1 MERLRRCKGMT
12 LKTRFVKALVSCM
25 LGAAVL
31 PLSAA
36 TVHAGAPARA
46 VKTSAAVDTTDFDSA
61 VVQAGCHDT
70 GVNCDLNGCESDC
83 CDSSGC
89 GSGGLMSGLFGGC
102 NSGCDTACDAMGCDT
117 GLLGYGIVKRSD
129 HCFDDFISPMTNPV
143 FFEDPRNLT
152 EARFIFLHHNLP
164 DSLLG
169 NSVNVYA
176 MQFRLALTERLSL
189 IATKDGFVD
198 SQSPI
203 LDSGYADLA
212 AGLKYNLYRDAC
224 AGTLLSGG
232 FTYEIPMGSNRS
244 LQGNGSG
251 EWNFFVTGGKRLGS
265 KSHWIS
271 AAGIRV
277 PNDDNAENQVS
288 YWSNHWDRQI
298 GDRPIYAFTEVNW
311 YHYMSSGTAFG
322 PVEGGDLF
330 NLGSSGVTG
339 NDLVTQAIGGKFKPR
354 RHVEIGVAYE
364 FPLTERKGL
373 LEDRLTAD
381 LIFRY

>member
-1 MERLRRCKGMT
+1 MGMT
-12 LKTRFVKALVSCM
+12 LKTRFVKTLVSCM
-25 LGAAVL
+25 LGAVAL
-31 PLSAA
+31 PIAAA
-36 TVHAGAPARA
+36 TVEAGAPARA
-46 VKTSAAVDTTDFDSA
+46 AKTSAAVDTTDFDSA

-70 GVNCDLNGCESDC
+70 GVNCDLNHCDDGS
-83 CDSSGC
+83 CDSC
-89 GSGGLMSGLFGGC
+89 GIGNGGLLSGLFGGC
-102 NSGCDTACDAMGCDT
+102 NAGCDSACDAMGCDT

-152 EARFIFLHHNLP
+152 EARFIFIHHNLP
-164 DSLLG
+164 DALLG

-212 AGLKYNLYRDAC
+212 AGLKYNLYRDTC
-224 AGTLLSGG
+224 NGRLLSTG

-244 LQGNGSG
+244 LQGNGNG
-251 EWNFFVTGGKRLGS
+251 EWNFFVTGGTRLGA
-265 KSHWIS
+265 KGHWIS
-271 AAGIRV
+271 ATGVRV
-277 PNDDNAENQVS
+277 PNDDNAENQVA
-288 YWSNHWDRQI
+288 YWSNHWDRQL
-298 GDRPIYAFTEVNW
+298 GDGPVYAFTEVNW
-311 YHYMSSGTAFG
+311 YHYLSSGTAFG

-330 NLGSSGVTG
+330 NLGSAGVTG
-339 NDLVTQAIGGKFKPR
+339 NDLVTQAIGGKLKPSR
-354 RHVEIGVAYE
+354 NTELGIAYE

-373 LEDRLTAD
+373 LEDRLTVD

>member
-1 MERLRRCKGMT
+1 MGMT
-12 LKTRFVKALVSCM
+12 LKTRFVKTLVSCM
-25 LGAAVL
+25 LGAVAL
-31 PLSAA
+31 PLAA
-36 TVHAGAPARA
+36 TTVEAGSPARA
-46 VKTSAAVDTTDFDSA
+46 ARTSAAVDTTDFDSA

-70 GVNCDLNGCESDC
+70 GVNCDLNNCDDGS
-83 CDSSGC
+83 CDSCGC
-89 GSGGLMSGLFGGC
+89 GSGGLLSGLFGGC
-102 NSGCDTACDAMGCDT
+102 DAGCDSACDAMGCDT

-152 EARFIFLHHNLP
+152 EARFIFIHHNLP
-164 DSLLG
+164 DALLG

-189 IATKDGFVD
+189 IATKDGFID
-198 SQSPI
+198 TQSPI

-212 AGLKYNLYRDAC
+212 AGLKYNLYRDTNN
-224 AGTLLSGG
+224 GRLLSTG

-251 EWNFFVTGGKRLGS
+251 EWNFFVTGGTRLGQ
-265 KSHWIS
+265 KAHWIS
-271 AAGIRV
+271 ATGIRV
-277 PNDDNAENQVS
+277 PNDDNAENQVA

-330 NLGSSGVTG
+330 NLGSAGVTG
-339 NDLVTQAIGGKFKPR
+339 NDLVTQAVGAKLKPR
-354 RHVEIGVAYE
+354 RNTELGIAYE

-373 LEDRLTAD
+373 LEDRLTVD